1 MDLLSGLLGLFIVLI
16 GFALSI
22 AILLAQLR
30 LFSIDRTLKQILEV
44 MQKEAQ
50 PSGPPVPETETDLA
64 QRRAAIADAQK
75 NWPTYK

>member
-1 MDLLSGLLGLFIVLI
+1 MEELGGLLISIIALI
-16 GFALSI
+16 I
-22 AILLAQLR
+22 AIAMMLAQFR
-30 LFSIDRTLKQILEV
+30 LFSIDKTLKQILEV

-50 PSGPPVPETETDLA
+50 PSGPAAPDTEADLT

>member
-1 MDLLSGLLGLFIVLI
+1 MEELGGLLVSIIGLI
-16 GFALSI
+16 I
-22 AILLAQLR
+22 AIAMMLAQFR
-30 LFSIDRTLKQILEV
+30 LFSIDKTLKQILEV

-50 PSGPPVPETETDLA
+50 PSGPAVPDTEADLA